1 MTKKDIV
8 DKRYIYNLLCFI
20 KMIKLSI
27 ESKNKHIATA
37 KEISIEV
44 LPLRLIMLLILTEI
58 TTEFN
63 PLFYHV
69 VTCV

>member
-27 ESKNKHIATA
+27 ESKNKHITTA